1 MKHLHLIILIAILLP
16 SCVTKRACER
26 KFPPRVETITNTVTL
41 IRDSIITITLPGDT
55 VHSRDTVYIG
65 SDGLV
70 NSRIVENDTEYCYSF
85 ARVLNGILITEL
97 RQKESEIKKLI
108 EGAVKIVT
116 VEKEV
121 SRIVEVNRLKWWQT
135 ALMWMG
141 VVALGM
147 LILKII
153 KSRI

>member
-1 MKHLHLIILIAILLP
+1 MKHLPLIILIAILLP

-26 KFPPRVETITNTVTL
+26 KFPPRVETITNTVT
-41 IRDSIITITLPGDT
+41 IVKDSIITITLPGDT

-141 VVALGM
+141 GA
-147 LILKII
+147 LILIVVYHIFRPK
-153 KSRI
+153 